1 MQIQINMLYYIKIYR
16 YKNNSYHP
24 KCYIDLLQYQK
35 NRLIFTLFNSGRVGF
50 KQVPKFQFSNVL
62 NLLNRTGKAY
72 THKDG
77 YPEFLNGLKYPAVQ
91 SKFILKDFFLRK
103 TSTKSMYIILI
114 A

>member
-1 MQIQINMLYYIKIYR
+1 
-16 YKNNSYHP
+16 
-24 KCYIDLLQYQK
+24 
-35 NRLIFTLFNSGRVGF
+35 LFNSGRVGF

-91 SKFILKDFFLRK
+91 SKFNFKRFFFAKNINKIYVHHFNSVISGLN
-103 TSTKSMYIILI
+103 LI
-114 A
+114 E